1 MTLYEITDTEGE
13 ILEDAVTIKEASR
26 MVNRPI
32 DSLYS
37 AAAENR
43 TINRKYRLRAVDKTI
58 SKTRDVGLLAE
69 YDCIRQQLLRTKKR
83 GRKMTY
89 CTNECKNKECPKNY
103 KNRRKG
109 EPPLFKAYCGTKYC
123 KGYKRP

>member
-26 MVNRPI
+26 IVNCPI
-32 DSLYS
+32 VSLYG

-58 SKTRDVGLLAE
+58 SKTRDAVVLAE
-69 YDCIRQQLLRTKKR
+69 YDCIRQQLLGAKK
-83 GRKMTY
+83 
-89 CTNECKNKECPKNY
+89 
-103 KNRRKG
+103 
-109 EPPLFKAYCGTKYC
+109 
-123 KGYKRP
+123 

>member
-26 MVNRPI
+26 IVNRPI
-32 DSLYS
+32 DSLYG

-58 SKTRDVGLLAE
+58 SKTRDAGLLAE
-69 YDCIRQQLLRTKKR
+69 YDCIRQQLLRTKK
-83 GRKMTY
+83 
-89 CTNECKNKECPKNY
+89 
-103 KNRRKG
+103 
-109 EPPLFKAYCGTKYC
+109 
-123 KGYKRP
+123 

>member
-26 MVNRPI
+26 IVNCPI
-32 DSLYS
+32 VSLYG

-58 SKTRDVGLLAE
+58 SKTRDVVMLAE
-69 YDCIRQQLLRTKKR
+69 YDCIRQQRLKGKKR
-83 GRKMTY
+83 
-89 CTNECKNKECPKNY
+89 
-103 KNRRKG
+103 
-109 EPPLFKAYCGTKYC
+109 
-123 KGYKRP
+123 